1 MIKVAKR
8 TLINNRRSKYTLPTN
23 TKLYPAQ
30 WNWDSAFIALGYSN
44 FNLNFIGEN
53 QFSVNVNGD
62 NTLNQIIKFLSENNL
77 EVVNMTNE
85 TNRLE
90 ELFLKLTNKN

>member
-1 MIKVAKR
+1 MKSIIKIAKR

-44 FNLNFIGEN
+44 FNLNYSFKEIE
-53 QFSVNVNGD
+53 
-62 NTLNQIIKFLSENNL
+62 TLLSGQWEDGMIPHILFHIKRS
-77 EVVNMTNE
+77 
-85 TNRLE
+85 
-90 ELFLKLTNKN
+90 KLYA

>member
-1 MIKVAKR
+1 MCIR
-8 TLINNRRSKYTLPTN
+8 DRFNI
-23 TKLYPAQ
+23 
-30 WNWDSAFIALGYSN
+30 DYSN

-62 NTLNQIIKFLSENNL
+62 NTLNQIIKFLSENNI
-77 EVVNMTNE
+77 EVINMTNE

-90 ELFLKLTNKN
+90 ELFLKLTNKR